1 MSIGTLATTMAR
13 IKAAS
18 TYSPIS
24 VFIVEKVINNKTHR
38 FLDAR
43 FANTVGAIRRKNE
56 VLKPRVTDEGQTN
69 WAHEWIGDYHRWHQ
83 VKGVR
88 ALLKVALEK

>member
-1 MSIGTLATTMAR
+1 MSIGTLETTMAR
-13 IKAAS
+13 IKLA
-18 TYSPIS
+18 TPLSPIS
-24 VFIVEKVINNKTHR
+24 VFILEKKVKGKTKR

-43 FANTVGAIRRKNE
+43 FAATVGSVRRKLE
-56 VLKPRVTDEGQTN
+56 QTKPRSTDEGQVN
-69 WAHEWIGDYHRWHQ
+69 WTHEWIGDYHRWDS

>member
-1 MSIGTLATTMAR
+1 MSIGTLETTMAR
-13 IKAAS
+13 IKAAHPH
-18 TYSPIS
+18 SPIS
-24 VFIVEKVINNKTHR
+24 VFIVEKKVKKKTKR

-43 FANTVGAIRRKNE
+43 FASTVGALRRKQE
-56 VLKPRVTDEGQTN
+56 VIKPRITDEGLIN